1 GDRADRLF
9 CDDGQEVANRRM
21 VVGLPKPDESLAFE
35 LAAEERTDA
44 GPGQAK
50 RGVGLAIVAEQ
61 KGIAQRLAD
70 RAGADIRALGRH
82 ARAAPIVP
90 MSEYFQAR
98 SVFHRRRCLI
108 SRSPAASSVPGRS
121 SASS

>member
-1 GDRADRLF
+1 
-9 CDDGQEVANRRM
+9 M

-70 RAGADIRALGRH
+70 RAGVDIGALGAPC
-82 ARAAPIVP
+82 ARRADRANERIFPGSKRVSSPSLSHFSIAGASSSQVGT
-90 MSEYFQAR
+90 A
-98 SVFHRRRCLI
+98 RRRHRL
-108 SRSPAASSVPGRS
+108 SDGR
-121 SASS
+121 